1 MESAE
6 ILLADDD
13 PAVLDVGTAFLRRAN
28 YEVAPAAS
36 GDIALHLLEK
46 GASFRLL
53 VTDVVLPGRLDGC
66 ALARRAKEIRS
77 SIQIIY
83 VTGFPLVANIRSRG
97 APWGKTLL
105 KPLEPDEFIKAVGSV
120 LLPYRRSTMKSPS
133 SEAEIT
139 APDERREP

>member
-28 YEVAPAAS
+28 YKVAPAAS

-46 GASFRLL
+46 GAAFRLL
-53 VTDVVLPGRLDGC
+53 VTDVVLPGSLDGC

-83 VTGFPLVANIRSRG
+83 VTGFPLVASIRSRG

-105 KPLEPDEFIKAVGSV
+105 KPLEPDELVKTVESV
-120 LLPYRRSTMKSPS
+120 LLPYRRSTMTPPS